1 MTSESAANLASAV
14 VQTTDDTSRQKD
26 LLVQTLDAAQIVQL
40 LKAAMTQGG
49 ASREIR
55 PRYR

>member
-1 MTSESAANLASAV
+1 MISESAANLASAV

-26 LLVQTLDAAQIVQL
+26 LLVQNLDAAQIVQL

-49 ASREIR
+49 CIT
-55 PRYR
+55 